1 MIAAARGSAKRLE
14 SMKPLPLI
22 APSCIAFALLAL
34 SHSAKAA
41 EPDYARFVGEFA
53 GEATYV
59 SEGTEYKRDLGVSIK
74 LTDEGFNVSWTT
86 TTYKP
91 SGKEKTSK
99 YSIDFLPS
107 KRENIYAS
115 AMKRN
120 IFGGREALDPMKGDP
135 YVWAR
140 ITGDTL
146 SVFALI
152 ILDNG
157 GYDMQVYRRTLS
169 ETGMELDFTRLRNGE
184 NVRQIRSTL
193 QRTDA

>member
-1 MIAAARGSAKRLE
+1 
-14 SMKPLPLI
+14 MKPPYLI
-22 APSCIAFALLAL
+22 APACIALAL
-34 SHSAKAA
+34 FAQSHSAQAA
-41 EPDYARFVGEFA
+41 APDYARFVGEYV
-53 GEATYV
+53 GEATFV
-59 SEGTEYKRDLGVSIK
+59 SEGAEHKRDLGVSIQ
-74 LTDEGFNVSWTT
+74 LTDEGFNLSWTT

-91 SGKEKTSK
+91 SGKEKSSK

-107 KRENIYAS
+107 KRENIYTS

-152 ILDNG
+152 ILDDG

-169 ETGMELDFTRLRNGE
+169 EAGLELDFTRLRNGE

-193 QRTDA
+193 RRKGA